1 MPLLDKFKRQCDVLE
16 STEILL
22 HILHETLRS
31 SDREKDLEEFINQS
45 FNVEH
50 LYYIFTQNQ
59 DIFTDDFDD
68 VDNSNIYI
76 NHQRILPQK
85 LDVENADLK
94 QLVISTIN
102 QKYPNMSGRVLTV
115 LEFHAVFKY
124 LQYVTIFCHQDELS
138 LRVQICDGVEWV
150 IMTCPFLF
158 LFSFQTQKILGG

>member
-59 DIFTDDFDD
+59 GNSLKGIVIWFVRREGIIEPDKRVFT
-68 VDNSNIYI
+68 Y
-76 NHQRILPQK
+76 
-85 LDVENADLK
+85 
-94 QLVISTIN
+94 
-102 QKYPNMSGRVLTV
+102 
-115 LEFHAVFKY
+115 
-124 LQYVTIFCHQDELS
+124 
-138 LRVQICDGVEWV
+138 
-150 IMTCPFLF
+150 F
-158 LFSFQTQKILGG
+158 LFSVK